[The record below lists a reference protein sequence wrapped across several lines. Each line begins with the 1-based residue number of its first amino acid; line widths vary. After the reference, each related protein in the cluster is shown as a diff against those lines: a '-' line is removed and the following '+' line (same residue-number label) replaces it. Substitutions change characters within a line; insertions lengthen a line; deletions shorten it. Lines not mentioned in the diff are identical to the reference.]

1 MPCVIRQKEDNID
14 MKELSKIAL
23 AVEPSSTMAIDTLFK
38 QMKAE
43 GQDVIGFGA
52 GEPDFNTPD
61 YIKEAGIAAI
71 EHNETR
77 YTPSSGTVELRKAI
91 CQRLKADCGVDYDYT
106 QIVKASG
113 AKHNVYIALATLINP
128 GDEIIVPAPY
138 WVSYCEMVSMLGGT
152 PVPVL
157 AEEKQHF
164 KITAAQLEAAITD
177 KTKAVM
183 LNNPCN
189 PTGMFYTKS
198 ELEALAEV
206 CVKHDLY
213 VIADEIYYQLLYD
226 GLKFTSFASLGDEVK
241 ERTILINGVSKSY
254 AMTGWRI
261 GYAAANKEIAKT
273 MSNYLSHSTGAP
285 STISQWAAVEALSGP
300 QETIK
305 AMRKVFEE
313 RRNYLVKRLNSIDGV
328 SCITPTG
335 AFYVMMN
342 IEKLIG
348 RTLGGKLIENDDD
361 FGVAF
366 LEKGLVAV
374 VPCSGFGIKNF
385 VRWTYATSMENIKE
399 GLDRLEEF
407 LAQ

>member
-1 MPCVIRQKEDNID
+1 
-14 MKELSKIAL
+14 MKLSSKAL
-23 AVEPSSTMAIDTLFK
+23 AC
-38 QMKAE
+38 
-43 GQDVIGFGA
+43 GQSPMRKFHPYAVAAAAAGKKIYHLNIGQ
-52 GEPDFNTPD
+52 PDIHTPD
-61 YIKEAGIAAI
+61 ALYDAIHNFRTPVLAYAASPGIPELIEAIRKYYENIGVGLDESDILITTGGSEALQMAA
-71 EHNETR
+71 NC
-77 YTPSSGTVELRKAI
+77 L
-91 CQRLKADCGVDYDYT
+91 LDD
-106 QIVKASG
+106 
-113 AKHNVYIALATLINP
+113 
-128 GDEIIVPAPY
+128 GDEVIVPAPY
-138 WVSYCEMVSMLGGT
+138 WVSYCEMVSMLGGV

-157 AEEKQHF
+157 AEEAQHF
-164 KITAAQLEAAITD
+164 KITPAQLEAAVTA

-300 QETIK
+300 QETIE

-313 RRNYLVKRLNSIDGV
+313 RRNYLVSRLNSIPGV
-328 SCITPTG
+328 SCITPNG

-348 RTLGGKLIENDDD
+348 RTLGGRLIENDDD

-399 GLDRLEEF
+399 GLDRLEKF
-407 LAQ
+407 LAE